1 MKEVDRARI
10 GCAGLSLGGEMAMWL
25 AAMDPRIAA
34 CVSSGFLTT
43 MDQMEY
49 DHCMCWKF
57 DGLRELADFADI
69 FGMSAPRPL
78 QCQNGLREAPAMF
91 VVPLARQAMEEI
103 RPVYA
108 ALGRPG
114 NVGLAIH
121 RGEHEIDLPS
131 LVEFFGKWLAKP
143 VGKK

>member
-10 GCAGLSLGGEMAMWL
+10 GCAGLSLGGEMSMWL

-49 DHCMCWKF
+49 DHCMCWTF
-57 DGLRELADFADI
+57 DGLRELVDFADI
-69 FGMSAPRPL
+69 FGLIAPRPL
-78 QCQNGLREAPAMF
+78 QCQNGLREAPFMF
-91 VVPLARQAMEEI
+91 VVPLARQAMDEI

-114 NVGLAIH
+114 SVELAIH

-131 LVEFFGKWLAKP
+131 LVEFFRTRLATPAPNK
-143 VGKK
+143 